1 MAVFRVERTRD
12 YTVMSNHHLRDKSLS
27 LKAKGLLSLM
37 LSLPE
42 DWDYTLSGLARICQE
57 GKDAIRGAI
66 VELERAGYVQRRQT
80 TDETGKFS
88 VNEYII
94 REQPVAQMAAEE
106 PDEGP
111 GELPSKEAQE
121 EQLPEGPNG
130 VQSADLA
137 EVQGGVDD
145 AEAETSSALPLWAFP
160 LSENPMTEKPPT
172 ADPSTVFPTQIK
184 KDTRNKNQENTNS
197 QRTPSLPFSPSAP
210 PFMPTG
216 ERKERKRRGRGEA
229 MDPDEMA
236 DCRAQILGNIGY
248 TELVRERPWDKGQVD
263 ELVEL
268 MVEAACSK
276 RETIRVA
283 GNEVP
288 QALVRRRLLGLSG
301 DHLNFVL
308 DCLQRNTTQ
317 VRNIKQYLLTSLYNA
332 PVTMENCYVVQ
343 AGHMNR

>member
-66 VELERAGYVQRRQT
+66 VELEWAGYVQRRQT

-94 REQPVAQMAAEE
+94 REQPDSKPAAEPSSE
-106 PDEGP
+106 TPEGQP
-111 GELPSKEAQE
+111 
-121 EQLPEGPNG
+121 EQLLEGPNDAQPAAPAEN
-130 VQSADLA
+130 QS
-137 EVQGGVDD
+137 GVDD
-145 AEAETSSALPLWAFP
+145 AETGISSALPLWAFP
-160 LSENPMTEKPPT
+160 LSGNPMTEKPPT
-172 ADPSTVFPTQIK
+172 ANPSTVFPTQIK
-184 KDTRNKNQENTNS
+184 KDTKNKDQENTNPQKTHS
-197 QRTPSLPFSPSAP
+197 FPFTPSAP

-216 ERKERKRRGRGEA
+216 ERKEGKRRSRGAA
-229 MDPDEMA
+229 MDPDEIA

-248 TELVRERPWDKGQVD
+248 SELVRDRPWDKGQVD

-276 RETIRVA
+276 QETIRVA

-317 VRNIKQYLLTSLYNA
+317 VRNIKQYLLTTLYNA
-332 PVTMENCYVVQ
+332 PVTMENSYAVE
-343 AGHMNR
+343 AG